1 MPTGQNY
8 SSVAVLA
15 SLTAG
20 ISNSATSC
28 TVNTTSGFPATPFTI
43 AIDPGQANQEL
54 CDVTNVTGLTLTITR
69 AVDGS
74 SAQAHSNNAQVM
86 HAGIGRDFRE
96 ARAHIDASTSNDS
109 QGHSVHG
116 LQNGSSVVG
125 TTDVQTLTNKT
136 LTSPTLQKITVT
148 DTATGDVPLTVN
160 AVAAQTGDLQDWKVN
175 SATLVS
181 IDSTGKGSFKG
192 GLNALGTGTDALQE
206 VIHRGTDSSPT
217 SDITQWL
224 NAAGGAVLAKVQSDG
239 SFFSAGTIGNGGI
252 TGAANNGRWVGST
265 TGGPPTSGTFV
276 AGDWVVDQAWG
287 INWTCVTGGSPG
299 SWKPSGAAILG
310 EVSPSAGS
318 NIAFNS
324 IPQYFK
330 HLRIIGSAAA
340 NNATSLQDLDLQF
353 NGDTGS
359 DYGFFGGYV
368 SAASPGGNGYSANN
382 QTVGKCGIIWGN
394 ANPENGTFEIIIP
407 NYSSTS
413 IWKNWHFTS
422 AATQW
427 NVTSGYN
434 VTYGG
439 GSYHNSTTP
448 TAAITSIL
456 IFPSGG
462 SGFLAQSSATLYGY
476 A

>member
-15 SLTAG
+15 TLTAG
-20 ISNSATSC
+20 ISNSALTC

-125 TTDVQTLTNKT
+125 TTDNQTLTNKT
-136 LTSPTLQKITVT
+136 LTSPVLQKITVT
-148 DTATGDVPLTVN
+148 DTATGDVPLIVN
-160 AVAAQTGDLQDWKVN
+160 AVNGQTGDLQDWKVN
-175 SATLVS
+175 GTTLAS
-181 IDSTGKGSFKG
+181 IDATGKGSFKG

-206 VIHRGTDSSPT
+206 VIHRGTDTSPT

-224 NAAGGAVLAKVQSDG
+224 NASGASVLAKVQSDG

-252 TGAANNGRWVGST
+252 TGAVNNGRWVGST
-265 TGGPPTSGTFV
+265 TGGPPTTGTFSV
-276 AGDWVVDQAWG
+276 GDWVVDQAWG
-287 INWTCVTGGSPG
+287 INWTCVTAGSPG
-299 SWKPSGAAILG
+299 TWRPSGPAVLG
-310 EVSPSAGS
+310 EVTPTTGS
-318 NIAFNS
+318 NIPFNS

-330 HLRIIGSAAA
+330 HLRIIGSAQA
-340 NNATSLQDLDLQF
+340 NNATSLQDLDIQF
-353 NGDTGS
+353 NGDSGTNYGS
-359 DYGFFGGYV
+359 FGGFV
-368 SAASPGGNGYSANN
+368 SSASTGGNGFSGIN
-382 QTVGKCGIIWGN
+382 QNQAKCGILWGN
-394 ANPENGTFEIIIP
+394 INPELGTFEIFIP
-407 NYSSTS
+407 NYSNSN
-413 IWKNWHFTS
+413 IWKNLQFLST
-422 AATQW
+422 ATQS
-427 NVTSGYN
+427 NVTNNYNTVYGGASWRNN
-434 VTYGG
+434 VT
-439 GSYHNSTTP
+439 P
-448 TAAITSIL
+448 TQAITSIL
-456 IFPSGG
+456 LFPAGG
-462 SGFLAQSSATLYGY
+462 GGFVNTSTATLFGY